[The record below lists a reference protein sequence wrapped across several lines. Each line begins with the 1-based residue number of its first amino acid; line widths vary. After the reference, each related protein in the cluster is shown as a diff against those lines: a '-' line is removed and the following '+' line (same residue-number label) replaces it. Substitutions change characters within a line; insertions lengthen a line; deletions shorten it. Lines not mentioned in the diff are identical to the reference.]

1 MNTALHRSQDLSV
14 LPARRQAGF
23 GLLEV
28 MISVALL
35 GLVGS
40 STFYFLKSQSKSS
53 GIGTDLSKS
62 MFLGKRKLD
71 SLRVIQY
78 GYVSA
83 GSDTVNQRY
92 IRRWYVSTDLVT
104 DRKTIELLVS
114 WPLSAKHTITFN
126 TVVGD
131 DQYKVY

>member
-1 MNTALHRSQDLSV
+1 MNR
-14 LPARRQAGF
+14 ARGQAGF
-23 GLLEV
+23 GMLEV
-28 MISVALL
+28 IISVILL

-40 STFYFLKSQSKSS
+40 ATFYFLKSSSRNS
-53 GIGTDLSKS
+53 GIGTDLSKG

-83 GSDTVNQRY
+83 GSDTVNNRY

-104 DRKTIELLVS
+104 DRKTVELLVS
-114 WPLSAKHTITFN
+114 WPLSAQHTITFN
-126 TVVGD
+126 TVIGD

>member
-1 MNTALHRSQDLSV
+1 MTRSTGI
-14 LPARRQAGF
+14 PGNRKGQAGF
-23 GLLEV
+23 GMLEV
-28 MISVALL
+28 IISVILL

-40 STFYFLKSQSKSS
+40 ATFYFLRSQSAAS
-53 GIGTDLSKS
+53 GVGTDLSKG

-83 GSDTVNQRY
+83 GCDTVNKRY
-92 IRRWYVSTDLVT
+92 IRRWYISTDLVN
-104 DRKTIELLVS
+104 DRKSVQLLVS

-126 TVVGD
+126 TVIGD

>member
-1 MNTALHRSQDLSV
+1 MSNPRHR
-14 LPARRQAGF
+14 AQAGF

-28 MISVALL
+28 LVSVVLL
-35 GLVGS
+35 GLVG
-40 STFYFLKSQSKSS
+40 TATYWFLRSQDQAAA
-53 GIGTDLSKS
+53 IGTDLSKG

-83 GSDTVNQRY
+83 GCDTVNQRY

-104 DRKTIELLVS
+104 DRKTVELLVS
-114 WPLSAKHTITFN
+114 WPLSARHTITFN
-126 TVVGD
+126 TVIGD
-131 DQYKVY
+131 DQYKVF

>member
-1 MNTALHRSQDLSV
+1 MKVPPVRTMRPMHAE
-14 LPARRQAGF
+14 RRQAGF

-28 MISVALL
+28 IISVALL

-40 STFYFLKSQSKSS
+40 STYYFLRSQDRNTA
-53 GIGTDLSKS
+53 IGTDLSKG

-71 SLRVIQY
+71 SLRIMSY
-78 GYVSA
+78 GYVA
-83 GSDTVNQRY
+83 GGCDTVNNRY

-104 DRKTIELLVS
+104 DRKRVDLLVS

-126 TVVGD
+126 TVIGD
-131 DQYKVY
+131 DQYKIY